1 MLKLVD
7 NINNFFLA
15 ANSVCISL
23 GMYCVD
29 HISAVVYNSIASHY
43 LTSEYLIPLAAIE
56 SFRIIIIS
64 LFFNFRLPG
73 QRTDELIQWY
83 SVFHPFIHNLQELEQ
98 NYNQYLISVIIYT
111 VFKVKVT
118 FVFFQVLLQLN

>member
-7 NINNFFLA
+7 YINNFFLA

-29 HISAVVYNSIASHY
+29 HISAVFYNSIASQY
-43 LTSEYLIPLAAIE
+43 LTSEYLISLAAIE

-64 LFFNFRLPG
+64 LFFNFRLSG
-73 QRTDELIQWY
+73 QRTDELIQW
-83 SVFHPFIHNLQELEQ
+83 
-98 NYNQYLISVIIYT
+98 
-111 VFKVKVT
+111 
-118 FVFFQVLLQLN
+118 

>member
-7 NINNFFLA
+7 YINNFFLA

-29 HISAVVYNSIASHY
+29 HISAVFYNSIASHY
-43 LTSEYLIPLAAIE
+43 LTSDYLIPLAAIE
-56 SFRIIIIS
+56 SFRIIIIL
-64 LFFNFRLPG
+64 LFFNFRLSC
-73 QRTDELIQWY
+73 QRTNEQIQWY

-111 VFKVKVT
+111 LLKMKVT